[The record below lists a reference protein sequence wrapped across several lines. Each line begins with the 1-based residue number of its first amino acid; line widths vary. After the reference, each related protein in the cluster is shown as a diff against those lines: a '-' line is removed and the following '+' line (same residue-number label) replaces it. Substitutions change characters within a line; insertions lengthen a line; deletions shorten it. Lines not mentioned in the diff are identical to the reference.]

1 MPINT
6 NRRDVLKLSALVA
19 ASGALAHAASPDHQ
33 QEKAAS
39 DVALPAGGA
48 NLEELVSLFD
58 FEAEA
63 RRRMSHMEW
72 EYVNG
77 AAADEITMRW
87 NREAFD
93 HIRLNPRV
101 LNDVSRLDTRVTLF
115 GQELPFPI
123 LLAPTALHR
132 LAHPQGE
139 MATAR
144 GATQAHAAMV
154 LSTMSSIAVEDVAK
168 AASRPLWFQLYAQ
181 SDRGF
186 TQHLV
191 ERANENGG
199 PDNITA
205 VVVRVLNAESSNGD
219 HEVTPVPPARP
230 HG

>member
-1 MPINT
+1 MPINA
-6 NRRDVLKLSALVA
+6 NRRDVLKLSALMA
-19 ASGALAHAASPDHQ
+19 AGALAHAAPQ
-33 QEKAAS
+33 QQKEVAS
-39 DVALPAGGA
+39 NDALPAGGA

-144 GATQAHAAMV
+144 GATQVGRTSKRSGRAVQRTKTGAPLDEAV
-154 LSTMSSIAVEDVAK
+154 SI
-168 AASRPLWFQLYAQ
+168 R
-181 SDRGF
+181 
-186 TQHLV
+186 
-191 ERANENGG
+191 
-199 PDNITA
+199 
-205 VVVRVLNAESSNGD
+205 
-219 HEVTPVPPARP
+219 
-230 HG
+230 

>member
-1 MPINT
+1 
-6 NRRDVLKLSALVA
+6 
-19 ASGALAHAASPDHQ
+19 
-33 QEKAAS
+33 
-39 DVALPAGGA
+39 
-48 NLEELVSLFD
+48 
-58 FEAEA
+58 
-63 RRRMSHMEW
+63 MSHMEW

-144 GATQAHAAMV
+144 GASQAHAAMV
-154 LSTMSSIAVEDVAK
+154 LSTKSRSGSFPGKRSTAFRAEER
-168 AASRPLWFQLYAQ
+168 AARKKNGLYAG
-181 SDRGF
+181 S
-186 TQHLV
+186 
-191 ERANENGG
+191 A
-199 PDNITA
+199 
-205 VVVRVLNAESSNGD
+205 
-219 HEVTPVPPARP
+219 
-230 HG
+230 